1 MAVLRTRSFTGLV
14 FCQNPEGRTGGG
26 NPGPSSFKI
35 KAQTQIPGPTGLGEV
50 RQHDKLQGGLPRH
63 PSPQPTARGGGV
75 VTPQEDTSPSP
86 GDAVGGSL
94 QRLSE
99 EPSLSSRQDRVPQ
112 SPRGI
117 RTEPSPWLTMLSK
130 QRTFQER
137 LSDSAEEEAKLNP
150 WG

>member
-1 MAVLRTRSFTGLV
+1 MTSSKEV
-14 FCQNPEGRTGGG
+14 FPGTLLHNP
-26 NPGPSSFKI
+26 
-35 KAQTQIPGPTGLGEV
+35 Q
-50 RQHDKLQGGLPRH
+50 
-63 PSPQPTARGGGV
+63 RGGGV

-150 WG
+150 WD